1 MKKSE
6 FVSRVRNGL
15 NSINKDQRI
24 PNRYILNV
32 GINIVKDFV
41 SKNLFR
47 NLLAKDVSLITY
59 IDCLPMEPLDKVDC
73 DIVEFKRCKDLMV
86 STCELPELFETS
98 FGYSVI
104 SVHAID
110 ELSEIEFK
118 PIDLKQYR
126 RNQNRQGT
134 DKKRYYYVKG
144 NKLYIPD
151 SQARVVS
158 VELITLYPEDADKCN
173 CNPKE
178 EDCKDI
184 YDSKFIVPSKYIE
197 NVVKA
202 TIQEIAFKKQI
213 PIDNNPNLNENG

>member
-1 MKKSE
+1 MLKSE
-6 FVSRVRNGL
+6 FISRIRNGL

-24 PNRYILNV
+24 SNRFILNV
-32 GINIVKDFV
+32 GKNIVKDFV

-47 NLLAKDVSLITY
+47 NLLTKDVSLITY
-59 IDCLPMEPLDKVDC
+59 IDCLPMEPLDNIKC
-73 DIVEFKRCKDLMV
+73 DIVEFRRCKDLMV
-86 STCELPELFETS
+86 SSCELPELFETS
-98 FGYSVI
+98 FGYSVL

-110 ELSEIEFK
+110 ELSEIELK

-126 RNQNRQGT
+126 RNS
-134 DKKRYYYVKG
+134 KRDVKNKMFYYIKN

-151 SQARVVS
+151 SKVKVVS
-158 VELITLYPEDADKCN
+158 VELITLYPEDVDKCS

-178 EDCKDI
+178 EDCSNI
-184 YDSKFIVPSKYIE
+184 YDTKFIVPAKYTE

-213 PIDNNPNLNENG
+213 PIDNNPNLDERS

>member
-1 MKKSE
+1 MTKNE
-6 FVSRVRNGL
+6 FVSRIRNGL
-15 NSINKDQRI
+15 NTINKDQRI
-24 PNRYILNV
+24 SNRYILNV
-32 GINIVKDFV
+32 GMNIVKDFV

-47 NLLAKDVSLITY
+47 NLLTKDTSLITH
-59 IDCLPMEPLDKVDC
+59 IECVPMEPLDTIDC
-73 DIVEFKRCKDLMV
+73 DVVEFRRCKSLMV
-86 STCELPELFETS
+86 SSCDLPELFETS
-98 FGYSVI
+98 FGYSI
-104 SVHAID
+104 LSVHAID

-126 RNQNRQGT
+126 RNQKRDVKN
-134 DKKRYYYVKG
+134 KKFYYVKN

-151 SQARVVS
+151 SEARIVS
-158 VELITLYPEDADKCN
+158 VDLITLFPEDADKCS

-184 YDSKFIVPSKYIE
+184 YESKFIVPSKYIE

-213 PIDNNPNLNENG
+213 PIDENPNLNAGG

>member
-6 FVSRVRNGL
+6 FISRIRNDL

-24 PNRYILNV
+24 SNRYILNV

-47 NLLAKDVSLITY
+47 NLLTKDVSLVTY
-59 IDCLPMEPLDKVDC
+59 IDCVPMEKVDSVDC
-73 DIVEFKRCKDLMV
+73 DIIEFKRCKNLMV
-86 STCELPELFETS
+86 SKCELPELFETS
-98 FGYSVI
+98 FGYSVL
-104 SVHAID
+104 SVNAID
-110 ELSEIEFK
+110 ELSEVEFK

-126 RNQNRQGT
+126 RNLKRPVK
-134 DKKRYYYVKG
+134 DKLFYYVKD
-144 NKLYIPD
+144 NRIYIPE
-151 SQARVVS
+151 SNVRIVS
-158 VELITLYPEDADKCN
+158 VSIVTLYPEDASKCS

-213 PIDNNPNLNENG
+213 PIDENPNLNANS